1 MSFRYP
7 KDFDVIVVG
16 AGHAGIEAALA
27 ASRMGCEVLM
37 LTTNVDTI
45 GQMSCNP
52 AIGGIGKGH
61 LVKEIDALFDAN
73 DPDRSGKMEF
83 KELKQM
89 LKPHRGPKGGAA
101 SAVNTAVNV
110 SAAAAAFKKKG
121 AGAADPDDLDVEGSN
136 SSGRAKAKKVTE
148 RLAWSR
154 EEDDLIVRSVQQV
167 TMMDAHP
174 SSPALS
180 ADHHASSHLRA
191 AMFVH
196 LHRMRPATPRHTT
209 RRMHLRHPRA
219 C

>member
-1 MSFRYP
+1 MCRGVAELGL
-7 KDFDVIVVG
+7 KWRTI
-16 AGHAGIEAALA
+16 AGRLPGRSDDAVRNRWKRL
-27 ASRMGCEVLM
+27 
-37 LTTNVDTI
+37 I
-45 GQMSCNP
+45 G
-52 AIGGIGKGH
+52 
-61 LVKEIDALFDAN
+61 E
-73 DPDRSGKMEF
+73 
-83 KELKQM
+83 
-89 LKPHRGPKGGAA
+89 
-101 SAVNTAVNV
+101 
-110 SAAAAAFKKKG
+110 KG